1 MIEENILYKLIDN
14 KYHFFYYSIYIESYG
29 DKNTSQITRYG
40 IEYTQ
45 GEVGEFPD
53 SDCGIFENFNEVINI
68 KDELV
73 KLYTITNIP
82 SYEVAVSV
90 NLSDLLKRIPKKK
103 HLPYIHHISRTIEF
117 VCKSSGIGI
126 NNFITPSDK
135 ATLEKSI
142 YHTLVSVYDKDAFC
156 RLFIDHI
163 ILCGIREDEVV
174 FS

>member
-14 KYHFFYYSIYIESYG
+14 KYHFCYYSIDSENYG
-29 DKNTSQITRYG
+29 SQISSYV
-40 IEYTQ
+40 IEYNQ
-45 GEVGEFPD
+45 GEVGELPLAE
-53 SDCGIFENFNEVINI
+53 CGFFEDFNEVINI

-73 KLYTITNIP
+73 KSYIISNIP
-82 SYEVAVSV
+82 SYAVEVSV
-90 NLSDLLKRIPKKK
+90 NLADFLKRIPKKK

-126 NNFITPSDK
+126 HNFIAPSDK
-135 ATLEKSI
+135 ATLETSI
-142 YHTLVSVYDKDAFC
+142 YYTLVSVYDKDAFC

-174 FS
+174 FT